1 MQHTMTQTD
10 APGLAAGYDDTPSTF
25 APVVAPVPQLPM
37 ATACQPMEQQWSSGV
52 AAANTLHAYIGQ
64 QADAARAAAR
74 NHLFGALSLG
84 CLLTRM
90 KAAAASNGVPIAAL
104 FSDFNGNPGAR
115 AAASKLTAGVLFNF
129 TSRTARNYVKL
140 YDEHAGRIAAASTPE
155 EASRLL
161 ADHAA
166 ALVAG
171 AYGENAAAEI
181 AQLWLPYVTADNL
194 RQAYL
199 ELAPA
204 RPAANIAE
212 EAAKVQDEQPKEGFA
227 DWEAQRAKLC
237 TDFGGLF
244 ANLDTLIG
252 SSSNMHSQDRE
263 AMADKLEAAAR
274 RLRATKTQ
282 RNLPGLE
289 ASAQQASTINPAAA
303 Q

>member
-10 APGLAAGYDDTPSTF
+10 TPGLAAGYDDTPSTF
-25 APVVAPVPQLPM
+25 APVVAPVAGLPM

-64 QADAARAAAR
+64 QAEAARNAAR

-84 CLLTRM
+84 CLLNRM
-90 KAAAASNGVPIAAL
+90 RAAAASNGVPIAAL
-104 FSDFNGNPGAR
+104 FSDFNGNAGAR
-115 AAASKLTAGVLFNF
+115 AAAQKLTGGVLFNF

-155 EASRLL
+155 EARRLL
-161 ADHAA
+161 SDHAA

-181 AQLWLPYVTADNL
+181 EQLWLPYVTADNL

-212 EAAKVQDEQPKEGFA
+212 EAAKVQDEQPQEGFT

-252 SSSNMHSQDRE
+252 NSSNMHSQDRE

-282 RNLPGLE
+282 RILPGLE
-289 ASAQQASTINPAAA
+289 SSAQQANTVNPAAA